1 LGGLLATVV
10 IVPFVTGRVYAMIL
24 RRVRCQIPAKLLL
37 GKVELPGQ
45 VIRLSM
51 RGMNFALTP
60 LGAAQLAQTVKQGAM
75 CTIMI
80 DGTKFRTK
88 LSYMPNTAIPTVGL
102 RLAIDLEPKQHRRLL
117 RTCSMGHFMGLL
129 DTPWLGIPPT
139 GKMTF
144 LRYAEF
150 HRIEDGKI
158 AETALFCDVLAVMA
172 QAGVDPLP
180 PQTGASFVI
189 PGPQTNDGLLHSEH
203 PAENGAKTLALVNR
217 MAAGISKANEAMQ
230 GKRDRYLSPHDEMAE
245 NWHDDMIWY
254 GPHGIGSTYT
264 IDRYIQQHQAPFRT
278 QLKDRVFNGHVS
290 RLAEGNYCAFFG
302 WPNLT
307 VTPTG
312 GYMGLPGT
320 GKPADMRVVD
330 VYRRDGDKLAE
341 NWVIIDMLHFLKMQ
355 GLDVLERLN
364 AGVR

>member
-1 LGGLLATVV
+1 
-10 IVPFVTGRVYAMIL
+10 
-24 RRVRCQIPAKLLL
+24 
-37 GKVELPGQ
+37 
-45 VIRLSM
+45 
-51 RGMNFALTP
+51 
-60 LGAAQLAQTVKQGAM
+60 
-75 CTIMI
+75 
-80 DGTKFRTK
+80 
-88 LSYMPNTAIPTVGL
+88 
-102 RLAIDLEPKQHRRLL
+102 
-117 RTCSMGHFMGLL
+117 MGHFMGLL